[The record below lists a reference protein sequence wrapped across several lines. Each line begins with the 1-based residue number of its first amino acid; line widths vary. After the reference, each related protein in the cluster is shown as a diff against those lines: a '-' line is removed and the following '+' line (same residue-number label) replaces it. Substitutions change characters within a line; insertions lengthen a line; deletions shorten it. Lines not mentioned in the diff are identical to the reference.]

1 MPPSGVRR
9 SQGWKERWGMKN
21 HELALEAMAEAAAA
35 IDSRPD
41 ASTTLQEI
49 VTQARRCLPEF
60 EHVSIA
66 RVSPAQTLETLAA
79 TTDLARAFDAVQ
91 SDSREGPCIAVT
103 TDDEVVVVPRAHHEQ
118 RWPTYIGKAV
128 GLGLLSQLGVRLR
141 SDRNGVFCLNLHS
154 TTHED
159 IDAGSTGVAE
169 HFAVHAG
176 IALGHLEAAEQ
187 LHTAIG
193 TRTIIGTAIG
203 ILMERYHLT
212 QATAFDHLVRLSS
225 TENRKVRLV
234 ASDIV
239 AEAERAPGD

>member
-1 MPPSGVRR
+1 VGAMNDHVD
-9 SQGWKERWGMKN
+9 
-21 HELALEAMAEAAAA
+21 ALEVMSEAAAA
-35 IDSRPD
+35 INSRPD
-41 ASTTLQEI
+41 ASTTLVEI
-49 VTQARRCLPEF
+49 VMQARRCLPEF

-66 RVSPAQTLETLAA
+66 RICQAQTLETLAA

-91 SDSREGPCIAVT
+91 SDSHEGPSVAVT
-103 TDDEVVVVPRAHHEQ
+103 TDDEVVVVPRAQDEK
-118 RWPTYIGKAV
+118 RWPTYISKAV

-141 SDRNGVFCLNLHS
+141 SDRNGVICLNLHS

-176 IALGHLEAAEQ
+176 IALGHVQAEEQ

-203 ILMERYHLT
+203 ILMERYQLT

-225 TENRKVRLV
+225 SENRKVRLV
-234 ASDIV
+234 ASDLV
-239 AEAERAPGD
+239 AEAEHGTLD

>member
-1 MPPSGVRR
+1 MHD
-9 SQGWKERWGMKN
+9 
-21 HELALEAMAEAAAA
+21 HELALAAMSEAAAA
-35 IDSRPD
+35 INSRPD

-66 RVSPAQTLETLAA
+66 RVCPTQTLQTLAA

-103 TDDEVVVVPRAHHEQ
+103 TDDEVVVVPRAQDEQ
-118 RWPTYIGKAV
+118 RWPTYIGKAL
-128 GLGLLSQLGVRLR
+128 GLGLRSQIGVRLR
-141 SDRNGVFCLNLHS
+141 SDRNGVICLNLHS

-176 IALGHLEAAEQ
+176 IALGHVQSEEQ

-203 ILMERYHLT
+203 ILMERYHLN

>member
-1 MPPSGVRR
+1 MN
-9 SQGWKERWGMKN
+9 N
-21 HELALEAMAEAAAA
+21 HELALAAMSEAAAA
-35 IDSRPD
+35 INSRPD

-66 RVSPAQTLETLAA
+66 RVCPTQTLETLSA

-91 SDSREGPCIAVT
+91 SDSREGPCIAAT
-103 TDDEVVVVPRAHHEQ
+103 TDEEVVVVPRAQGEQ
-118 RWPTYIGKAV
+118 RWPTYIGRAL
-128 GLGLLSQLGVRLR
+128 GLGLQSQIGVRLR
-141 SDRNGVFCLNLHS
+141 SDRNGVICLNLQS

-176 IALGHLEAAEQ
+176 IALGHLQAEEQ

-193 TRTIIGTAIG
+193 TRTIIGTAVG
-203 ILMERYHLT
+203 ILMERYDLT
-212 QATAFDHLVRLSS
+212 QATAFDHLVRLSN
-225 TENRKVRLV
+225 TEHRKVRLV

-239 AEAERAPGD
+239 AESERRTAD

>member
-1 MPPSGVRR
+1 M
-9 SQGWKERWGMKN
+9 
-21 HELALEAMAEAAAA
+21 
-35 IDSRPD
+35 
-41 ASTTLQEI
+41 
-49 VTQARRCLPEF
+49 QARRCLPEF

-66 RVSPAQTLETLAA
+66 RICAAQTLETLAA

-91 SDSREGPCIAVT
+91 SDSHEGPCIAAT
-103 TDDEVVVVPRAHHEQ
+103 TDDEVVVVPRAQDGAKDEQ

-128 GLGLLSQLGVRLR
+128 GLGLLSQVSLRLR
-141 SDRNGVFCLNLHS
+141 SDQNGVICLNLYS
-154 TTHED
+154 TTNED
-159 IDAGSTGVAE
+159 VDAGSTGVAE

-176 IALGHLEAAEQ
+176 IALGHVQSEEQ

-239 AEAERAPGD
+239 AESERGTLD

>member
-1 MPPSGVRR
+1 MNDQALG
-9 SQGWKERWGMKN
+9 
-21 HELALEAMAEAAAA
+21 LAAMSEAAAA
-35 IDSRPD
+35 INSRPD

-60 EHVSIA
+60 EHVSIV
-66 RVSPAQTLETLAA
+66 RVCPAQTLETLAA
-79 TTDLARAFDAVQ
+79 TTDLTRAFDALQ
-91 SDSREGPCIAVT
+91 SDSREGPCIAAT
-103 TDDEVVVVPRAHHEQ
+103 TDDEVVVVPRAQDEQ
-118 RWPTYIGKAV
+118 RWPTYVGKAL
-128 GLGLLSQLGVRLR
+128 GLGLRSQLGVRLL
-141 SDRNGVFCLNLHS
+141 STSNGVICLNLHS
-154 TTHED
+154 TTHDD

-176 IALGHLEAAEQ
+176 IALGHVEAEEQ

-203 ILMERYHLT
+203 ILMERYHLN
-212 QATAFDHLVRLSS
+212 QATAFEHLVRLSS

-239 AEAERAPGD
+239 AERERDTAD